1 MYSPLQY
8 WRNYSKTAYSH
19 IVNQME
25 LYKKSGQLFSLTLS
39 PTTGHKI
46 PYLVKF
52 PRLTS
57 DFRNLP
63 DGHYLRYNSEG
74 LFNGLFYV
82 TGNVIPNTL
91 KINPPGNNQALGN
104 PLITAVRASPWYN
117 MYQDAFRHV
126 QDNLRINHQ
135 GQIMQNPDNNAI
147 DFAED
152 PDLLRN
158 SMYINLYEIF
168 LHIFYA

>member
-1 MYSPLQY
+1 
-8 WRNYSKTAYSH
+8 
-19 IVNQME
+19 ME
-25 LYKKSGQLFSLTLS
+25 LYEKSSALFSLTLS
-39 PTTGHKI
+39 PSTGHKI

-57 DFRNLP
+57 DFKNLP

-82 TGNVIPNTL
+82 TGNFMPNTL
-91 KINPPGNNQALGN
+91 EINPPGNNEHLGR
-104 PLITAVRASPWYN
+104 PLITAVKASPRYN
-117 MYQDAFRHV
+117 LYQDAFRCV
-126 QDNLRINHQ
+126 QDNLCINHQ
-135 GQIMQNPDNNAI
+135 GQITQNPDNNAI

-152 PDLLRN
+152 PDLRRN

-168 LHIFYA
+168 LRIFYA

>member
-1 MYSPLQY
+1 
-8 WRNYSKTAYSH
+8 
-19 IVNQME
+19 ME
-25 LYKKSGQLFSLTLS
+25 LYEKSGQLFSLTLS
-39 PTTGHKI
+39 PSTGHKI

-52 PRLTS
+52 PRLSS

-82 TGNVIPNTL
+82 TGNFIPNTL
-91 KINPPGNNQALGN
+91 EINPPGNNQTLGN
-104 PLITAVRASPWYN
+104 PLITAVRASPRYN
-117 MYQDAFRHV
+117 LYQDAFRRV

-147 DFAED
+147 NFAED
-152 PDLLRN
+152 PDLSTN
-158 SMYINLYEIF
+158 STYINLYEIF
-168 LHIFYA
+168 LRIFYA